1 MIWLVL
7 AALLFYPLVVLM
19 VAITGPH
26 SEYERAQAWGET
38 FADQIEAGEH
48 LRAALD
54 ARGLEIRSKNDG

>member
-1 MIWLVL
+1 VIWLVL

-48 LRAALD
+48 LQ
-54 ARGLEIRSKNDG
+54 EQSK